1 MNLLLI
7 TSIICYII
15 VPRNSSSS
23 STQGVYII
31 MSATSN
37 VRVRFAPSPTGA
49 LHIGGVRTA
58 LFNWLFA
65 RHHNGTFILRIE
77 DTDQTRSTEES
88 IQIILDGMK
97 WLGLDWDEGPFRQT
111 DRIAIYQ
118 EHVERLL
125 RAGKAYYCY
134 CTPEELEARRKEA
147 LAAGKPPKYDRK
159 CRSLSAPV
167 PGRTPAVRFLS
178 SDEGQTVVRD
188 LIRGAVTFEN
198 QQLDDL
204 IIRRSDG
211 LPTYNFAVVVD
222 DVTMKIS
229 HVIRGDDHLNNTPR
243 QIQLYQ
249 ALGYEPP
256 EFAHLPMILG
266 PDKTKLSKRHGATAV
281 TEYIDLGYLPE
292 ALVNYLARLGWSH
305 GDQEIFSRQELRE
318 KFSFENVGKAPSVF
332 NPEKLLWL
340 NHHYIQQ
347 AEPGRLAGLMLDL
360 LKKDGIITGGREP
373 DIEWMKKL
381 VKILTE
387 RSHTLVE
394 MKTAAIPFIVDEITM
409 DEKAKAKHL
418 TPDAAL
424 LLSELAGRLKT
435 VDPFTHAELENIF
448 NAIVTEKGLKL
459 GKLAQPVR
467 VALTGGTVSP
477 GIFEVIEVMGKEKT
491 IKRIE
496 AAIGS
501 AK

>member
-1 MNLLLI
+1 MGTLS
-7 TSIICYII
+7 SI
-15 VPRNSSSS
+15 
-23 STQGVYII
+23 
-31 MSATSN
+31 
-37 VRVRFAPSPTGA
+37 RVRFAPSPTGA

-65 RHHNGTFILRIE
+65 RHHGGKFILRIE
-77 DTDQTRSTEES
+77 DTDQTRSTDES

-111 DRIAIYQ
+111 ERMAVYR
-118 EHVERLL
+118 EHIERLL
-125 RAGKAYYCY
+125 KAGKAYYCY
-134 CTPEELEARRKEA
+134 CTPEELETRRKEA
-147 LAAGKPPKYDRK
+147 MAAGKPPKYDRK

-167 PGRTPAVRFLS
+167 AGRTPAVRFLS
-178 SDEGQTVVRD
+178 SDEGQTVVLD

-204 IIRRSDG
+204 IIQRSDG
-211 LPTYNFAVVVD
+211 FPTYNFAVVVD
-222 DVTMKIS
+222 DVTMNIS

-243 QIQLYQ
+243 QIQLYR

-266 PDKTKLSKRHGATAV
+266 SDKTKLSKRHGATAV
-281 TEYIDLGYLPE
+281 TEYIALGYLPE

-305 GDQEIFSRQELRE
+305 GDQEIFSDQELVE
-318 KFSFENVGKAPSVF
+318 KFSLENVGKAPSIF
-332 NPEKLLWL
+332 NAEKLLWL

-347 AEPGRLAGLMLDL
+347 ADPGRLAELVLDL
-360 LKKDGIITGGREP
+360 LRKDGTIATGKEP
-373 DIEWMKKL
+373 DLEWFKKL

-387 RSHTLVE
+387 RSHTLAE
-394 MKTAAIPFIVDEITM
+394 MKTAALPFIVDDITM

-418 TPDAAL
+418 TPDVAP
-424 LLSELAGRLKT
+424 LLSELTARLKS
-435 VDPFTHAELENIF
+435 VESFSHAELEQVF
-448 NAIVTEKGLKL
+448 NALVAEKGLKL

-496 AAIGS
+496 AAIS
-501 AK
+501 MIK

>member
-1 MNLLLI
+1 
-7 TSIICYII
+7 
-15 VPRNSSSS
+15 
-23 STQGVYII
+23 
-31 MSATSN
+31 MSNTKP

-77 DTDQTRSTEES
+77 DTDQTRSTDES
-88 IQIILDGMK
+88 IRIILDGMQ
-97 WLGLDWDEGPFRQT
+97 WLGLNWDEGPYRQT
-111 DRIAIYQ
+111 ERMDIYR
-118 EHVERLL
+118 EHLDRLL
-125 RAGKAYYCY
+125 KEGKAYYCY
-134 CTPEELEARRKEA
+134 CTPEELDARRKEA
-147 LAAGKPPKYDRK
+147 LAAGRPPKYDRK
-159 CRSLSAPV
+159 CRSLTAPV
-167 PGRTPAVRFLS
+167 SGRTPAVRFLS
-178 SDEGQTVVRD
+178 SDEGQTIVRD
-188 LIRGAVTFEN
+188 MIRGTVSFEN
-198 QQLDDL
+198 QQMDDL
-204 IIRRSDG
+204 IIQRSDG

-222 DVTMKIS
+222 DVTMQIS

-243 QIQLYQ
+243 QIQLYR
-249 ALGYEPP
+249 AFGYEPP

-305 GDQEIFSRQELRE
+305 GDQEVFTIRELEDMFSLDT
-318 KFSFENVGKAPSVF
+318 VGKAPSVF

-347 AEPGRLAGLMLDL
+347 ADPTRLARLVLDL
-360 LKKDGIITGGREP
+360 LKKDGNIADGQEP
-373 DIEWMKKL
+373 DTSWLIRL
-381 VKILTE
+381 VRILTE

-394 MKTAAIPFIVDEITM
+394 MKNGAVPFIVDTIAI
-409 DEKAKAKHL
+409 DEKARSKHL
-418 TPDAAL
+418 TPDAAPL
-424 LLSELAGRLKT
+424 LTELVKRLQL
-435 VDPFTHAELENIF
+435 VESFTHAEIEKVFADL
-448 NAIVTEKGLKL
+448 VSEKGLKL

-491 IKRIE
+491 LQRIR
-496 AAIGS
+496 AALGTE
-501 AK
+501 

>member
-1 MNLLLI
+1 M
-7 TSIICYII
+7 
-15 VPRNSSSS
+15 SSP
-23 STQGVYII
+23 
-31 MSATSN
+31 SN

-65 RHHNGTFILRIE
+65 RRHKGTFILRIE
-77 DTDQTRSTEES
+77 DTDQTRSTDES
-88 IQIILDGMK
+88 IKIILDGMK

-111 DRIAIYQ
+111 ERMDIYRS
-118 EHVERLL
+118 HVDKLL
-125 RAGKAYYCY
+125 REGKAYYCY
-134 CTPEELEARRKEA
+134 CTPEELETRRKA
-147 LAAGKPPKYDRK
+147 AMAAGKPPKYDRK
-159 CRSLSAPV
+159 CRSLTAPI
-167 PGRTPAVRFLS
+167 PGRSPAVRFLS
-178 SDEGQTVVRD
+178 SDEGQTIARD
-188 LIRGAVTFEN
+188 IIRGAVTFEN

-204 IIRRSDG
+204 IIQRSDG

-229 HVIRGDDHLNNTPR
+229 HVVRGDDHLNNTPR

-266 PDKTKLSKRHGATAV
+266 SDKTKLSKRHGATAV

-292 ALVNYLARLGWSH
+292 ALINYLARLGWSH
-305 GDQEIFSRQELRE
+305 GDQEIFSRQELVE
-318 KFSFENVGKAPSVF
+318 NFSFDNVGKAPSVF
-332 NPEKLLWL
+332 NPEKLVWL

-347 AEPGRLAGLMLDL
+347 ADLGRLAGLLVEL
-360 LKKDGIITGGREP
+360 LQKDGIITAGKEP
-373 DIEWMKKL
+373 DRDWLQKL

-394 MKTAAIPFIVDEITM
+394 MKTGAIPFLVSDIAI

-418 TPDAAL
+418 TAETVPL
-424 LLSELAGRLKT
+424 LNELASRLGSI
-435 VDPFTHAELENIF
+435 DPFIHANIEAEF
-448 NAIVTEKGLKL
+448 NALVSEKGIKL

-477 GIFEVIEVMGKEKT
+477 GIYDVIEVMGKEKT
-491 IKRIE
+491 IARIH
-496 AAIGS
+496 AAI
-501 AK
+501 KQIR

>member
-1 MNLLLI
+1 MGTL
-7 TSIICYII
+7 
-15 VPRNSSSS
+15 SS
-23 STQGVYII
+23 
-31 MSATSN
+31 

-65 RHHNGTFILRIE
+65 RHHGGKFILRIE
-77 DTDQTRSTEES
+77 DTDQTRSTDES

-111 DRIAIYQ
+111 ERMDVYR

-125 RAGKAYYCY
+125 KAGKAYYCY

-147 LAAGKPPKYDRK
+147 MAAGRPPKYDRK
-159 CRSLSAPV
+159 CRSLSAPIA
-167 PGRTPAVRFLS
+167 GRTPAVRFLS

-204 IIRRSDG
+204 IIQRSDG
-211 LPTYNFAVVVD
+211 FPTYNFAVVVD
-222 DVTMKIS
+222 DVTMNIS

-243 QIQLYQ
+243 QIQLYR

-266 PDKTKLSKRHGATAV
+266 SDKTKLSKRHGATAV
-281 TEYIDLGYLPE
+281 TEYIALGYLPE

-305 GDQEIFSRQELRE
+305 GDQEIFSNQELIE
-318 KFSFENVGKAPSVF
+318 KFSLESVGKAPSIF
-332 NPEKLLWL
+332 NAEKLLWL

-347 AEPGRLAGLMLDL
+347 ADPGRLADLVFDL
-360 LKKDGIITGGREP
+360 LKKDSTVTAGKEP
-373 DIEWMKKL
+373 DLEWFKKL

-387 RSHTLVE
+387 RSHTLAE
-394 MKTAAIPFIVDEITM
+394 MKTAALPFIVDEITM

-418 TPDAAL
+418 TPDVAPL
-424 LLSELAGRLKT
+424 LAELTARLKS
-435 VDPFTHAELENIF
+435 VESFSHAELEQVF
-448 NAIVTEKGLKL
+448 NALVAEKGLKL

-491 IKRIE
+491 IQRIE
-496 AAIGS
+496 TAIGMT
-501 AK
+501 K

>member
-1 MNLLLI
+1 MGTL
-7 TSIICYII
+7 
-15 VPRNSSSS
+15 SS
-23 STQGVYII
+23 
-31 MSATSN
+31 

-65 RHHNGTFILRIE
+65 RHHGGKFILRIE
-77 DTDQTRSTEES
+77 DTDQTRSTDES
-88 IQIILDGMK
+88 IQIIIDGMK

-111 DRIAIYQ
+111 ERMDVYR

-125 RAGKAYYCY
+125 KAGKAYYCY

-147 LAAGKPPKYDRK
+147 MAAGRPPKYDRK
-159 CRSLSAPV
+159 CRSLSAPIA
-167 PGRTPAVRFLS
+167 GRTPAVRFLS

-204 IIRRSDG
+204 IIQRSDG
-211 LPTYNFAVVVD
+211 FPTYNFAVVVD
-222 DVTMKIS
+222 DVTMNIS

-243 QIQLYQ
+243 QIQLYR

-266 PDKTKLSKRHGATAV
+266 SDKTKLSKRHGATAV
-281 TEYIDLGYLPE
+281 TEYIALGYLPE

-305 GDQEIFSRQELRE
+305 GDQEIFSNQELIE
-318 KFSFENVGKAPSVF
+318 KFSLESVGKAPSIF
-332 NPEKLLWL
+332 NAEKLLWL

-347 AEPGRLAGLMLDL
+347 ADPGRLAELVFNL
-360 LKKDGIITGGREP
+360 LKKDSTVTAGKEP
-373 DIEWMKKL
+373 DLEWFKKL

-387 RSHTLVE
+387 RSHTLAE
-394 MKTAAIPFIVDEITM
+394 MKTAALPFIVDEITM

-418 TPDAAL
+418 TPDVAP
-424 LLSELAGRLKT
+424 LLSELTARLKS
-435 VDPFTHAELENIF
+435 VESFSHAELEQVF
-448 NAIVTEKGLKL
+448 NALVTEKGLKL

-491 IKRIE
+491 IQRIE
-496 AAIGS
+496 TAIGMT
-501 AK
+501 K

>member
-1 MNLLLI
+1 M
-7 TSIICYII
+7 
-15 VPRNSSSS
+15 
-23 STQGVYII
+23 ST
-31 MSATSN
+31 TSN

-65 RHHNGTFILRIE
+65 RHNNGKFILRIE
-77 DTDQTRSTEES
+77 DTDQTRSTDES
-88 IQIILDGMK
+88 IKIILDGMK

-111 DRIAIYQ
+111 ERMDIYRA
-118 EHVERLL
+118 HVDKLL
-125 RAGKAYYCY
+125 KEGKAYNCY
-134 CTPEELEARRKEA
+134 CTPEELEVRRKAA
-147 LAAGKPPKYDRK
+147 LAAGRPPKYDRK
-159 CRSLSAPV
+159 CRSLSSPV

-178 SDEGQTVVRD
+178 SDEGQTIVRD
-188 LIRGAVTFEN
+188 IIRGPVTFEN

-204 IIRRSDG
+204 IILRSDG
-211 LPTYNFAVVVD
+211 FPTYNFAVVVD
-222 DVTMKIS
+222 DVTMRIS

-266 PDKTKLSKRHGATAV
+266 SDKTKLSKRHGATAV

-305 GDQEIFSRQELRE
+305 GDQEIFSREELIE
-318 KFSFENVGKAPSVF
+318 KFSLENVGKAPSVF
-332 NPEKLLWL
+332 NQEKCIWL

-347 AEPGRLAGLMLDL
+347 ADPGRLAGLVLDL
-360 LKKDGIITGGREP
+360 LRKDGVIKTEP
-373 DIEWMKKL
+373 DVDWFKKL
-381 VKILTE
+381 VTMLTE

-394 MKTAAIPFIVDEITM
+394 MKTGAIPFLVDEITM

-418 TPDAAL
+418 THDVAPL
-424 LLSELAGRLKT
+424 LTELADRLKP
-435 VDPFTHAELENIF
+435 VEPFKHGEVEKVF
-448 NAIVTEKGLKL
+448 NAIVVEKGIKL

-477 GIFEVIEVMGKEKT
+477 GIFEVIEVMGKDKV

-496 AAIGS
+496 AAI
-501 AK
+501 KRI

>member
-1 MNLLLI
+1 MMN
-7 TSIICYII
+7 TS
-15 VPRNSSSS
+15 SD
-23 STQGVYII
+23 
-31 MSATSN
+31 

-65 RHHNGTFILRIE
+65 HHYKGKFILRIE
-77 DTDQTRSTEES
+77 DTDQTRSTDES
-88 IQIILDGMK
+88 IKIILDGMK

-111 DRIAIYQ
+111 ERMETYRA
-118 EHVERLL
+118 HVDKLL
-125 RAGKAYYCY
+125 KEGKAYYCY
-134 CTPEELEARRKEA
+134 CTPEELETRRKEA
-147 LAAGKPPKYDRK
+147 MAAGRPPKYDRK
-159 CRSLSAPV
+159 CRSLSVPV

-178 SDEGQTVVRD
+178 TDEGQTIVRD

-204 IIRRSDG
+204 IIQRSDG
-211 LPTYNFAVVVD
+211 FPTYNFAVVVD

-229 HVIRGDDHLNNTPR
+229 HVVRGDDHLNNTPR

-249 ALGYEPP
+249 ALGYDPP

-266 PDKTKLSKRHGATAV
+266 SDKTKLSKRHGATAV

-305 GDQEIFSRQELRE
+305 GDQEIFSSQELID
-318 KFSFENVGKAPSVF
+318 KFSLDTVGKAPSVF

-347 AEPGRLAGLMLDL
+347 ADHGRLAGLVLDL
-360 LKKDGIITGGREP
+360 LKKDGVLKTEP
-373 DIEWMKKL
+373 DIEWFKKL
-381 VKILTE
+381 IAILTE

-394 MKTAAIPFIVDEITM
+394 MKTGALPFIVDEITI
-409 DEKAKAKHL
+409 DEKAKAKQL
-418 TPDAAL
+418 TADVAPL
-424 LLSELAGRLKT
+424 LTELTNRLKPIE
-435 VDPFTHAELENIF
+435 PFTHGEVEKVFHALVAEKNI
-448 NAIVTEKGLKL
+448 KL

-477 GIFEVIEVMGKEKT
+477 GIFEVIEVMGKDKV

-496 AAIGS
+496 AAV
-501 AK
+501 KLV

>member
-1 MNLLLI
+1 MGTLR
-7 TSIICYII
+7 S
-15 VPRNSSSS
+15 
-23 STQGVYII
+23 
-31 MSATSN
+31 

-65 RHHNGTFILRIE
+65 RHHGGKFILRIE
-77 DTDQTRSTEES
+77 DTDQTRSTDES

-111 DRIAIYQ
+111 DRMAVYR
-118 EHVERLL
+118 EHIERLL
-125 RAGKAYYCY
+125 KAGKAYYCY
-134 CTPEELEARRKEA
+134 CTPEELETRRKEA
-147 LAAGKPPKYDRK
+147 MAAGRPPKYDRK

-167 PGRTPAVRFLS
+167 AGRTPAVRFLS

-204 IIRRSDG
+204 IIQRSDG
-211 LPTYNFAVVVD
+211 FPTYNFAVVVD
-222 DVTMKIS
+222 DVTMNIS

-243 QIQLYQ
+243 QIQLYR

-266 PDKTKLSKRHGATAV
+266 SDKTKLSKRHGATAV
-281 TEYIDLGYLPE
+281 TEYIALGYLPE

-305 GDQEIFSRQELRE
+305 GDQEIFSNQELME
-318 KFSFENVGKAPSVF
+318 KFSLENVGKAPSIF
-332 NPEKLLWL
+332 NAEKLLWL

-347 AEPGRLAGLMLDL
+347 ADSGRLAELVLAL
-360 LKKDGIITGGREP
+360 LRKDGTITAGKEP
-373 DIEWMKKL
+373 DLEWFKRL
-381 VKILTE
+381 VKMLTE
-387 RSHTLVE
+387 RSHTLAE
-394 MKTAAIPFIVDEITM
+394 MKAAALPFIVGDITM
-409 DEKAKAKHL
+409 DEKAKTKHL
-418 TPDAAL
+418 TPDVAP
-424 LLSELAGRLKT
+424 LLSQLSEQLKAA
-435 VDPFTHAELENIF
+435 VPFTHEEVEKVF
-448 NAIVTEKGLKL
+448 NAIVAEKGLKL

-467 VALTGGTVSP
+467 VALTGSTVSP

-496 AAIGS
+496 AAIS
-501 AK
+501 MIK

>member
-1 MNLLLI
+1 M
-7 TSIICYII
+7 
-15 VPRNSSSS
+15 S
-23 STQGVYII
+23 STN
-31 MSATSN
+31 T

-65 RHHNGTFILRIE
+65 RRHKGIFILRIE

-88 IQIILDGMK
+88 IKIILAGMQ

-111 DRIAIYQ
+111 ERRDIYRS
-118 EHVERLL
+118 HVDKLL
-125 RAGKAYYCY
+125 KEGKAYYCY
-134 CTPEELEARRKEA
+134 CTPEELEARRKAA
-147 LAAGKPPKYDRK
+147 LAAGRPPKYDRK
-159 CRSLSAPV
+159 CRSLTAPV

-178 SDEGQTVVRD
+178 SDQGQTVVRD
-188 LIRGAVTFEN
+188 IIRGTVTFEN

-204 IIRRSDG
+204 IIQRSDG

-266 PDKTKLSKRHGATAV
+266 SDKTKLSKRHGATAV

-305 GDQEIFSRQELRE
+305 GDQEIFSTRELTE
-318 KFSFENVGKAPSVF
+318 NFSFDNVGKAPSVF

-347 AEPGRLAGLMLDL
+347 ADPGRLSALLLEL
-360 LKKDGIITGGREP
+360 LKKDGVIAEGTGP
-373 DIEWMKKL
+373 DRDRLAKL
-381 VKILTE
+381 VKLLTE

-394 MKTAAIPFIVDEITM
+394 MKNSAIPFLASDIVI
-409 DEKAKAKHL
+409 DEKAKSKHL
-418 TPDAAL
+418 TPDAKPL
-424 LLSELAGRLKT
+424 LEELAARLSGT
-435 VDPFTHAELENIF
+435 DPFDHASIEAHF
-448 NAIVTEKGLKL
+448 NAVIAQKGIKL

-477 GIFEVIEVMGKEKT
+477 GIYEVIEMMGREKT
-491 IKRIE
+491 VSRIST
-496 AAIGS
+496 AVKLCQS
-501 AK
+501 

>member
-1 MNLLLI
+1 MS
-7 TSIICYII
+7 SI
-15 VPRNSSSS
+15 
-23 STQGVYII
+23 G
-31 MSATSN
+31 N

-65 RHHNGTFILRIE
+65 RHHKGTFILRIE
-77 DTDQTRSTEES
+77 DTDQTRSTDES

-111 DRIAIYQ
+111 ERMAIYRD
-118 EHVERLL
+118 HVDSLIK
-125 RAGKAYYCY
+125 AGKAYYCY

-147 LAAGKPPKYDRK
+147 LAAGRPPKYDRK
-159 CRSLSAPV
+159 CRFLEKPV
-167 PGRTPAVRFLS
+167 EGRKPAVRFLS
-178 SDEGQTVVRD
+178 SDEGQTIVRD

-204 IIRRSDG
+204 IIQRSDG

-256 EFAHLPMILG
+256 DFAHLPMILG
-266 PDKTKLSKRHGATAV
+266 SDKTKLSKRHGATAV

-292 ALVNYLARLGWSH
+292 ALVNYLSRLGWSS
-305 GDQEIFSRQELRE
+305 GDQEIFSRQELIE
-318 KFSFENVGKAPSVF
+318 KFSLENVGKAPSVF

-340 NHHYIQQ
+340 NHHYVQQ
-347 AEPGRLAGLMLDL
+347 ADPGRIAALVLDL
-360 LKKDGIITGGREP
+360 LKKDGIMTPEMEL
-373 DIEWMKKL
+373 DSEWLKKL

-394 MKTAAIPFIVDEITM
+394 MKTAALPFITEDITL
-409 DEKAKAKHL
+409 DEKARAKHL
-418 TPDAAL
+418 TPDVVPL
-424 LLSELAGRLKT
+424 LAELAERLRS
-435 VDPFTHAELENIF
+435 VDPFTHMEVEKVFSFLVVEK
-448 NAIVTEKGLKL
+448 AIKL

-477 GIFEVIEVMGKEKT
+477 GIFDVIEVMGKEKT
-491 IKRIE
+491 LKRI
-496 AAIGS
+496 ASALGS
-501 AK
+501 VQQ

>member
-1 MNLLLI
+1 M
-7 TSIICYII
+7 
-15 VPRNSSSS
+15 
-23 STQGVYII
+23 ST
-31 MSATSN
+31 ASN
-37 VRVRFAPSPTGA
+37 IRVRFAPSPTGA

-65 RHHNGTFILRIE
+65 RHLNGKFILRIE
-77 DTDQTRSTEES
+77 DTDQTRSTDES
-88 IQIILDGMK
+88 IKIILDGMT

-111 DRIAIYQ
+111 ERMDIYK
-118 EHVERLL
+118 EHVDRLL
-125 RAGKAYYCY
+125 KAGKAYYCY
-134 CTPEELEARRKEA
+134 CTPEELDARRKA
-147 LAAGKPPKYDRK
+147 AMAAGKPPKYDRT
-159 CRSLSAPV
+159 CRSLTSPV
-167 PGRTPAVRFLS
+167 AGRTPAVRFLS
-178 SDEGQTVVRD
+178 SDEGQTIVRD
-188 LIRGAVTFEN
+188 MIRGAVTFEN

-204 IIRRSDG
+204 IIQRSDG
-211 LPTYNFAVVVD
+211 FPTYNFAVVVD

-292 ALVNYLARLGWSH
+292 ALVNYLSRLGWSS
-305 GDQEIFSRQELRE
+305 GDQEIFSRQELIE
-318 KFSFENVGKAPSVF
+318 KFSLDSVGKAPSVF

-347 AEPGRLAGLMLDL
+347 ADAGRIAGLVLDL
-360 LKKDGIITGGREP
+360 LKKDGIVKPGIEP
-373 DIEWMKKL
+373 DIDWFKKL
-381 VKILTE
+381 VVMLTE

-394 MKTAAIPFIVDEITM
+394 LKAGALPFLMEEITM
-409 DEKAKAKHL
+409 DDKARTKHL
-418 TPDAAL
+418 TPDVAP
-424 LLSELAGRLKT
+424 LLSELILRLRS
-435 VDPFTHAELENIF
+435 VEHFTHDEVEKVF
-448 NAIVTEKGLKL
+448 NALVAEKGIKL

-477 GIFEVIEVMGKEKT
+477 GIFEVLEVMGKEKA

-496 AAIGS
+496 AAVGS
-501 AK
+501 IQ